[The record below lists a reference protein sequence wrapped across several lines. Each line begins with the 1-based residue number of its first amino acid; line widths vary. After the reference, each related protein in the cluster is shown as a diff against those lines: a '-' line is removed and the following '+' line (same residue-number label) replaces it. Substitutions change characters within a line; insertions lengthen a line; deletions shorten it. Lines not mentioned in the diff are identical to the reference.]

1 LEVIKIRG
9 ARTHNL
15 KNLSLDLKLNKITC
29 ISGPSGSG
37 KTSLAFHTLLTE
49 SKRRYLNSFP
59 NDVKFFWDIPQTV
72 DVDEIYPVLPV
83 WGMAQHNPVVGSR
96 PVVADLLGIHEELQK
111 IFFLLGSPFCPTHK
125 ISLEKQSPVEQL
137 MAVIESMME
146 RSETAVIHLML
157 KPDDYRRT
165 FGHQSTPSKTYDRE
179 KLEVSEYSESDPF
192 WEFFKLK
199 KKTLK
204 SLKQRFET
212 DFVKVD
218 LKAIYLFNNESKDL
232 VKTSFDSDHKC
243 PECNYT
249 IRRMLDSSH
258 ELSAYNPVGACS
270 SCDGHGMNLIYD
282 REKLVRDPKLTIR
295 EGAAYLVNYSR
306 FIHYH
311 SELIKAFKSEGLD
324 PDTPFEKLPVKKWK
338 ILFEGK
344 GRYPGFNS
352 LLEYLEARKYKKNV
366 RIYLRGLQKEV
377 LCEACHGTRI
387 SALAQNII
395 ISVLSKK
402 FSFQEILIS
411 NIDYLRNFT
420 ETLLREL
427 KGKKDILENE
437 AASLRLLKKLEIK
450 LAVCFSLRINHLK
463 LTEKVRVLPPG
474 EYQRILLTKFLSF
487 EGSGSL
493 LVLDEASLGL
503 NLEEQRALLDE
514 LRKICDQGNTLLLID
529 HSPLVQSLADEL
541 ILMGP
546 EAGHRGGE
554 IVYQGAPP
562 SFKKGKSQTK
572 KSPKASDAKIEFKG
586 AEYNLSLNLQQI
598 NLIKGASSSLKNSLI
613 TKEIPQIIE
622 QELNRDFKKKSTI
635 PGLDQIH
642 SFHFFD
648 GSLGRVSSRSTF
660 GTSTGFSQYVRK
672 QFAKLPVSKTL
683 DLTDGHFSS
692 HSPLGQCPTCEGRG
706 KRTIDMQFL
715 EDLEFVCEDC
725 KGMKLKPFYSSIT
738 NGEYSFYEMMSKS
751 IDVVLP
757 TIKLTPKYKRLYDMI
772 ERLNLN
778 YIELDRSVSSL
789 SGGERLRVKLLNHL
803 QRESSHGL
811 YFFENLS
818 FGLGSSDLKK
828 IAQFLEGLCQAGNT
842 IVLIDESAEFEV
854 YADSIQAL

>member
-1 LEVIKIRG
+1 MEVIKIRG

-15 KNLSLDLKLNKITC
+15 KNLNLDLKLNKITC

-111 IFFLLGSPFCPTHK
+111 IFFLLGSHFCPDHRVK
-125 ISLEKQSPVEQL
+125 LEKQSPVEQL
-137 MAVIESMME
+137 IAAIESMIE
-146 RSETAVIHLML
+146 GSEAVVIHLLL
-157 KPDDYRRT
+157 KPDDYRQT
-165 FGHQSTPSKTYDRE
+165 FGLQSLPAKTYDRTN
-179 KLEVSEYSESDPF
+179 LEVSDYKESDPF
-192 WEFFKLK
+192 WEFFKVK

-204 SLKQRFET
+204 NLKERFES
-212 DFVKVD
+212 DFVKVN
-218 LKAIYLFNNESKDL
+218 LTEIYLFNSETKDF
-232 VKTSFDSDHKC
+232 VKSSFDSDHQCPKC
-243 PECNYT
+243 DYK
-249 IRRMLDSSH
+249 IKRLIDSSH

-270 SCDGHGMNLIYD
+270 SCDGHGMNLVYD
-282 REKLVRDPKLTIR
+282 RDRLVRDQKLSIR

-306 FIHYH
+306 FIHILPD
-311 SELIKAFKSEGLD
+311 LIKAFKSEGLD
-324 PDTPFEKLPVKKWK
+324 PDIPFEKLSAKKWK
-338 ILFEGK
+338 ILYEGK
-344 GRYPGFNS
+344 GRYPGFQS
-352 LLEYLEARKYKKNV
+352 LLEHLEARKYKKTV

-377 LCEACHGTRI
+377 LCEDCVGTRV
-387 SALAQNII
+387 SRLARNMVIGF
-395 ISVLSKK
+395 SKK
-402 FSFQEILIS
+402 TFSFQEILKD
-411 NIDYLRNFT
+411 NIDFLREFT
-420 ETLLREL
+420 ETALSEL
-427 KGKKDILENE
+427 KNKKPIVENE
-437 AASLRLLKKLEIK
+437 AASQRLLIKMHLK
-450 LAVCFSLRINHLK
+450 LAVCLSLKINHLK
-463 LTEKVRVLPPG
+463 LTEKVRILPPG

-493 LVLDEASLGL
+493 IVLDEASLGL
-503 NLEEQRALLDE
+503 NLQEQKALLGE

-529 HSPLVQSLADEL
+529 HSTLVQSLSDEV

-554 IVYQGAPP
+554 ILYQGKPP
-562 SFKKGKSQTK
+562 KFKASKAKTK
-572 KSPKASDAKIEFKG
+572 KNKKSVTGKIELKG
-586 AEYNLSLNLQQI
+586 DLFDLNINLQQI

-613 TKEIPQIIE
+613 TKEIPKLIE
-622 QELNRDFKKKSTI
+622 LELERDSRKRSSI

-672 QFAKLPVSKTL
+672 QFAKLPVAKTL

-715 EDLEFVCEDC
+715 EDLEFICEDC

-751 IDVVLP
+751 IDEVIP
-757 TIKLTPKYKRLYDMI
+757 TVKLTPKYKRLYDMI
-772 ERLNLN
+772 EQLNLS
-778 YIELDRSVSSL
+778 YIELDRAVASL

-818 FGLGSSDLKK
+818 FGLGSSDLNK
-828 IAQFLEGLCQAGNT
+828 IAKFLEGLCHAGNT
-842 IVLIDESAEFEV
+842 IVLIDESSEFEA
-854 YADSIQAL
+854 YSDSIQSL